1 MRVAQN
7 RARLLSFSKNGVI
20 LGYIYNESSLLVEGA
35 GMAEKSVLVNFKM
48 SPEEKA
54 QLDKLCETLKITRS
68 EYLRFVAVTP
78 STATDTVNKF
88 IESYAEV
95 GAQMADR
102 LPRSTPMGKKK

>member
-1 MRVAQN
+1 
-7 RARLLSFSKNGVI
+7 
-20 LGYIYNESSLLVEGA
+20 
-35 GMAEKSVLVNFKM
+35 MAEKFVMVNFKM
-48 SPEEKA
+48 SLEEKA
-54 QLDKLCETLKITRS
+54 QLDKLCETLKISKS
-68 EYLRFVAVTP
+68 EYLRMVAVTP